1 VNDEHPSDVTAERRC
16 ERRVTRAAELITGVY
31 LDDK

>member
-1 VNDEHPSDVTAERRC
+1 VNDEHPSDVTAERGY
-16 ERRVTRAAELITGVY
+16 ERGVTRAAELITGGY